1 MEKLMLFTSLL
12 FSFLTFSQENT
23 ETIESQIDFIKQNI
37 SLNEKEV
44 IRLYSLKEE
53 TKVLFDLLKKEDL
66 TDEIKKFVKDLIES
80 FMSESF
86 VSASTYT
93 KDNYPG
99 KNDGMPFEWWKD
111 KEYIKTNLRIA
122 SDSNINGI
130 APNPTTRN
138 KK

>member
-1 MEKLMLFTSLL
+1 MKKTILFTSLL
-12 FSFLTFSQENT
+12 SVFLTFSQENT
-23 ETIESQIDFIKQNI
+23 ETIESQINFIKQNI
-37 SLNEKEV
+37 SLNEKEA

-53 TKVLFDLLKKEDL
+53 TKVLFDLLKKIEL
-66 TDEIKKFVKDLIES
+66 TDENKKFVKDIIVS

-93 KDNYPG
+93 KDDYPG
-99 KNDGMPFEWWKD
+99 KNDGWPFEWWKD

-122 SDSNINGI
+122 SDSNINGV
-130 APNPTTRN
+130 APDPTTRN